1 MVNRSRKFE
10 HAQKSARYAFKT
22 ALKRAI
28 KKTAGAAGDLIG
40 NKIADRNAKVSK
52 NSQQNNSE
60 TVTIEY
66 NIKKYLNKDIYLQEK
81 GKKLLII

>member
-1 MVNRSRKFE
+1 MVNISRIFE
-10 HAQKSARYAFKT
+10 HAQKCARYAFKT

-40 NKIADRNAKVSK
+40 NKIADRIAKNSK

-66 NIKKYLNKDIYLQEK
+66 NIKKYLNKDIYLQKK